1 MIERSPYTL
10 FMLLGDVGGLQDGLI
25 LLVRYFISFFATF
38 ALKNELINYA
48 EKNNLIKL
56 RGSEGIAQT
65 KVSGQDSK
73 SKDVVKNS
81 SIASRSW
88 KMYT

>member
-1 MIERSPYTL
+1 
-10 FMLLGDVGGLQDGLI
+10 MLLGDVGGMQDGLI

-48 EKNNLIKL
+48 EKYKLIKL

-65 KVSGQDSK
+65 KVSQDSK
-73 SKDVVKNS
+73 SKEGVKIS

-88 KMYT
+88 KSYT